1 MQKVTGSTPVTSTKG
16 SDFIRTFFMS
26 FIVYILYSS
35 APDQYYIGHT
45 ENIGDR
51 ILRHNNSGSK
61 STKKANDWKLV
72 YTEIF
77 SIKSEAF
84 KREPEI
90 KGKKAVSISV
100 G

>member
-61 STKKANDWKLV
+61 SAKKANRTNAGL
-72 YTEIF
+72 
-77 SIKSEAF
+77 S
-84 KREPEI
+84 
-90 KGKKAVSISV
+90 AVNCVSYLTTWA
-100 G
+100 